1 MSQENPIEVTLENRL
16 MSQGVYIEAYES
28 TEGGTR
34 IEYEMVHDAPGVT
47 THEVS
52 IVVRTVLTIVEER
65 PEWEPGRLEAVS
77 TTTDGAIRGT
87 WFVDASW
94 FEQLGTELSEVEFSQ
109 RVLDTVNNK
118 YSDS

>member
-1 MSQENPIEVTLENRL
+1 

-34 IEYEMVHDAPGVT
+34 LEYEMVHDAPGVT

-52 IVVRTVLTIVEER
+52 VVVRTVLTVLEER

-77 TTTDGAIRGT
+77 RTTDGVVRGS
-87 WFVDASW
+87 WFVDAAW
-94 FEQLGTELSEVEFSQ
+94 FEELGTELSEVEFSG
-109 RVLDTVNNK
+109 RVLDTINHKN
-118 YSDS
+118 SDS